1 MPVQVNPLLLQM
13 LFYEMLN
20 DLQYAQD
27 ELYNDELSRLMKVQ
41 SMKKR
46 SEYRQ
51 RLQEL
56 IG

>member
-20 DLQYAQD
+20 DLQYVQD
-27 ELYNDELSRLMKVQ
+27 ELYNDELSRLMKVEC
-41 SMKKR
+41 MKKR
-46 SEYRQ
+46 SEYRR